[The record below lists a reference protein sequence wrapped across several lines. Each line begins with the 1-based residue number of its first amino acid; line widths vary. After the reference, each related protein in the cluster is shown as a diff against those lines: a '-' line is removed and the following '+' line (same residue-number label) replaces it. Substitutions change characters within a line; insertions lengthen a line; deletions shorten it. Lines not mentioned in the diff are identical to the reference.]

1 MRESYTEIFIESFR
15 DIKENPSLLIP
26 ELIFII
32 STIIFTSLFLY
43 INGLLKGSHLD
54 YDTVFTFVTAIF
66 NSTSSLLKL
75 IISFVIITSVNIFLG
90 LTTVTTKYVMCKKIA
105 NHKNVNIIECFL
117 EAREHM
123 FNVFWIKF
131 LLAILY
137 FLPLAIFTLFNFK
150 NTIIVLILSLM
161 VLFIWIILKLSFF
174 YIYPTL
180 IIEKE
185 GVIESLKS
193 AYKYFKQNKKHTTI
207 CALITFLTTITA
219 TYVLGLLANLLNSTI
234 INPTLISFFTLLTT
248 IVLAVISVWTLVF
261 NFKSY

>member
-161 VLFIWIILKLSFF
+161 VL
-174 YIYPTL
+174 L